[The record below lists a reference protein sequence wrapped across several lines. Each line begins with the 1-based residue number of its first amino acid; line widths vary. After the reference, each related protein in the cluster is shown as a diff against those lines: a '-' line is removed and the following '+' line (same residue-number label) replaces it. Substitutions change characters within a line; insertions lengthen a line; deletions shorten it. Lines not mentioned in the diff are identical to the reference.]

1 MATTAIES
9 GAERVAREREFR
21 RRWYEAHR
29 DRFMAD
35 QASHEQANIELEGF
49 QASAPEALG
58 LLADLRRT
66 GDVDAFI
73 KQMQVWA
80 VKPRTLSFNWGGQH
94 MLNSLRKHSDEP
106 QHLAT
111 LLAESLAVP
120 ASDDEAFAKIRA
132 VVDYVESIR
141 VGSHP
146 APGRVPF
153 LLSYFWAL
161 ADRDRWPITWSSA
174 QLYIEFSTGEKR
186 PSDMSERYRWFLNR
200 VRELSTDNNE
210 FETTTSWWDGTGT
223 EGMFLDEVL
232 MDRAVFGFDQ
242 RVPAEERETNARA
255 LVSIADNWGY
265 WLLDEVS
272 AALGRELKA
281 SKPPLEWKKGRPR
294 GDLWVDWSTKEAPGL
309 GIRVWVTNHGA
320 AVALRPGTIRKGWRK
335 EVAPLLESADYP
347 GCRVLGGSSS
357 LIGEDVGLG
366 GTNWAEFVYGRWF
379 EREHFAE
386 VDLAA
391 TVVEVAELLKP
402 LFDELLNLALGRS
415 GAATG
420 SDDPSSTDDPL
431 APLVEEYLAES
442 GYPTPADE
450 KHLSE
455 RRQFA
460 AMLAPDALFDIS
472 GLRRIWT
479 TGAYGR
485 PGPMAEL
492 NRSFNAASAD
502 ESQDMFNAIQDL
514 CWGEEPDAERIDRM
528 LNDDDLRISGLA
540 ESVIM
545 KLLAITNPETYIPVF
560 PYGGSKGKQA
570 MIRALELDA
579 PTGSPGEIQ
588 VAANRSIRDRL
599 ERFFPG
605 DPWGMSR
612 FLYWYLARLEAPETE
627 DDRDVLGELADDLL
641 IDPTFVHKVVDL
653 LETKRQVVFYGP
665 PGTGKTYFARK
676 LAEALAPDSN
686 RRALVQFHPSS
697 SYEDFFEGYRPE
709 EGEGGELVYRL
720 KPGPLAIMAEKAAEA
735 PGRKHLMII
744 DEINR
749 ANLPKV
755 LGELLFLLEYRN
767 ESVSTLY
774 RPDDEFE
781 LPENLWFIG
790 TMNTA
795 DRSIA
800 LVDTALR
807 RRFHFVHFSPNEEPI
822 EGLLQRWLEK
832 HGELTWVGELV
843 AHVNYELEEELGGSH
858 LLLGPSHFMK
868 RDLDKEAVRRIWEYD
883 IKPSI
888 EDQFF
893 GDRDLINKFQFDR
906 VYERYLESSGR
917 GEGTEDQIEAE
928 EPLGK
933 PPEATDGSDADG
945 DAVADGGSD
954 GDGGSVAG
962 GGSDAD
968 GDDDATG

>member
-1 MATTAIES
+1 MESTAIES
-9 GAERVAREREFR
+9 GAERPDREQEFR
-21 RRWYEAHR
+21 RRWYGAHHS
-29 DRFMAD
+29 RFVAD
-35 QASHEQANIELEGF
+35 ERGNRQAKATSDEFHSGGA
-49 QASAPEALG
+49 EALE
-58 LLADLRRT
+58 LLDELART
-66 GDVDAFI
+66 GDLESFKKGTQKWAPTTVGFKGMI
-73 KQMQVWA
+73 GQM
-80 VKPRTLSFNWGGQH
+80 TLNI
-94 MLNSLRKHSDEP
+94 LINRADEP
-106 QHLAT
+106 DRVAR
-111 LLAESLAVP
+111 LLAESLTAP
-120 ASDDEAFAKIRA
+120 ESDEEALAKIGA
-132 VVDYVESIR
+132 LADYARTIKKGAS
-141 VGSHP
+141 
-146 APGRVPF
+146 PGLANVPF
-153 LLSYFWAL
+153 ILSYFWGL
-161 ADRDRWPITWSSA
+161 ADHERWPVIWPSGV
-174 QLYIEFSTGEKR
+174 YFVEFLTGASL
-186 PSDMSERYRWFLNR
+186 PSDPAERYQTFLEC
-200 VRELSTDNNE
+200 VRGVSADHNE
-210 FETTTSWWDGTGT
+210 FEMTAAWWYECEDGTW
-223 EGMFLDEVL
+223 MFLDEVL

-242 RVPAEERETNARA
+242 SAPVEERETNARV
-255 LVSIADNWGY
+255 LVTIADHWGD
-265 WLLDEVS
+265 WLVEEVS
-272 AALGRELKA
+272 EALGRELKY
-281 SKPPLEWKKGRPR
+281 SKPQVEWKKGRPR
-294 GDLWVDWSTKEAPGL
+294 GDLWVDWSSREAPGL
-309 GIRVWVTNHGA
+309 GIRVWVTNRGA
-320 AVALRPGTIRKGWRK
+320 AVALRPGLIRKGWRV
-335 EVAPLLESADYP
+335 EVAPILESADYP
-347 GCRVLGGSSS
+347 GCRVLGGPSSY
-357 LIGEDVGLG
+357 IGEDVGLG

-379 EREHFAE
+379 EREEFAE

-402 LFDELLNLALGRS
+402 LYDELLNLAVGEPLPVPVGP
-415 GAATG
+415 
-420 SDDPSSTDDPL
+420 PSPDDPL
-431 APLVEEYLAES
+431 LPFVEEHRAES

-450 KHLSE
+450 KHRSE
-455 RRQFA
+455 RRGFEE
-460 AMLAPDALFDIS
+460 MLAPDALFDLS
-472 GLRRIWT
+472 RLRRIWN

-528 LNDDDLRISGLA
+528 LNDDGLRISGLG

-545 KLLAITNPETYIPVF
+545 KLLAITSPETYIPVF
-560 PYGGSKGKQA
+560 PYGGAKGKQA

-588 VAANRSIRDRL
+588 VSSNQSIRNRL

-605 DPWGMSR
+605 DAWGMSR
-612 FLYWYLARLEAPETE
+612 FLYWYLARLEEPET
-627 DDRDVLGELADDLL
+627 DYDRDVLGELADDLL
-641 IDPTFVHKVVDL
+641 IDPAFVHKVVDL

-665 PGTGKTYFARK
+665 PGTGKTYFALK
-676 LAEALAPDSN
+676 LAKALAPDSN
-686 RRALVQFHPSS
+686 RRELVQFHPSS

-720 KPGPLAIMAEKAAEA
+720 KRGPLALMAEKATEA
-735 PGRKHLMII
+735 PGRRHLMII

-774 RPDDEFE
+774 RPEDEFE
-781 LPENLWFIG
+781 LPKNLWFIG

-807 RRFHFVHFSPNEEPI
+807 RRFHFIHFSPNEEPI
-822 EGLLQRWLEK
+822 QGLLDRWLEK
-832 HGELTWVGELV
+832 HGEPAWVGELV
-843 AHVNYELEEELGGSH
+843 AEVNAELEEELGGSH
-858 LLLGPSHFMK
+858 LCLGPSYFME
-868 RDLDKEAVRRIWEYD
+868 RNLDEETVRRIWEYD

-954 GDGGSVAG
+954 GDGGSVAD

>member
-1 MATTAIES
+1 MESTAIES

-80 VKPRTLSFNWGGQH
+80 VKPGTLSFNWGGQH

-242 RVPAEERETNARA
+242 QVPVEERETNARA

-265 WLLDEVS
+265 WLVDEVS

-281 SKPPLEWKKGRPR
+281 SKPPLEWKKGKPR
-294 GDLWVDWSTKEAPGL
+294 GVLWVDWSTKEAPGL
-309 GIRVWVTNHGA
+309 GIRVWVTNRGA

-335 EVAPLLESADYP
+335 EVAPLLKSADYP

-366 GTNWAEFVYGRWF
+366 GTNRAEFVYGRWF
-379 EREHFAE
+379 EREQFSE
-386 VDLAA
+386 VDGA
-391 TVVEVAELLKP
+391 TVVEVSELLKP
-402 LFDELLNLALGRS
+402 LFDELLNLALGPS
-415 GAATG
+415 GEAPS
-420 SDDPSSTDDPL
+420 SDDPLSPFI
-431 APLVEEYLAES
+431 EEYLAES
-442 GYPTPADE
+442 GYPTQEDE
-450 KHLSE
+450 DHHSE
-455 RRQFA
+455 RREFA
-460 AMLAPDALFDIS
+460 AMLAPDASVDLDS
-472 GLRRIWT
+472 LRRIWN
-479 TGAYGR
+479 TGAYGG
-485 PGPMAEL
+485 PGIMPQL
-492 NRSFNAASAD
+492 NRSFNDASAAELQGMLD
-502 ESQDMFNAIQDL
+502 AIRYL
-514 CWGEEPDAERIDRM
+514 CWGEEPDAQRIDRM
-528 LNDDDLRISGLA
+528 LDDDDLRIRGLG

-545 KLLAITNPETYIPVF
+545 KLLAITHPKTYIPVF
-560 PYGGSKGKQA
+560 PYVGYWGKEA
-570 MIRALELDA
+570 TIRALELDA
-579 PTGSPGEIQ
+579 PTGSTGEMQ

-599 ERFFPG
+599 ERFFPD

-612 FLYWYLARLEAPETE
+612 FIVWYLERDYEPEIE

-641 IDPTFVHKVVDL
+641 IDPTFVNKVVDL

-665 PGTGKTYFARK
+665 PGTGKTYFALK

-720 KPGPLAIMAEKAAEA
+720 KPGPLALMAEKATEA

-755 LGELLFLLEYRN
+755 LGELLFLLEYRD
-767 ESVSTLY
+767 ESMSTLY
-774 RPDDEFE
+774 RPEDEFE

-807 RRFHFVHFSPNEEPI
+807 RRFHFVQFSPNEEPI
-822 EGLLQRWLEK
+822 QGLLDRWLEK
-832 HGELTWVGELV
+832 HGEPAWVGELV
-843 AHVNYELEEELGGSH
+843 AQVNDELEEELGGSH
-858 LLLGPSHFMK
+858 LCLGPSHFMK
-868 RDLDKEAVRRIWEYD
+868 PNLDEEAVRRIWEYD

-893 GDRDLINKFQFDR
+893 GDREQIDKFRFDN
-906 VYERYLESSGR
+906 VYKRYRASSDS
-917 GEGTEDQIEAE
+917 GEEIEVE
-928 EPLGK
+928 EPV
-933 PPEATDGSDADG
+933 ATVDGADAG
-945 DAVADGGSD
+945 
-954 GDGGSVAG
+954 
-962 GGSDAD
+962 
-968 GDDDATG
+968 GDDDAAV

>member
-1 MATTAIES
+1 MESTAIES
-9 GAERVAREREFR
+9 GAERVPREQEFR
-21 RRWYEAHR
+21 RRWYEAHHS
-29 DRFMAD
+29 RFVAD
-35 QASHEQANIELEGF
+35 EQRYRLAKAETEQFHSSG
-49 QASAPEALG
+49 AEALE
-58 LLADLRRT
+58 LVDDLART
-66 GDVDAFI
+66 GDLESFKKGTQKWAPRPTTIGFKGMIGQMTLNILI
-73 KQMQVWA
+73 KRADEPERVA
-80 VKPRTLSFNWGGQH
+80 RLLVE
-94 MLNSLRKHSDEP
+94 SLTVPESDEEA
-106 QHLAT
+106 LAKVGA
-111 LLAESLAVP
+111 LAAYAKTIKKGATP
-120 ASDDEAFAKIRA
+120 ALTN
-132 VVDYVESIR
+132 
-141 VGSHP
+141 
-146 APGRVPF
+146 VPF
-153 LLSYFWAL
+153 VLSYFWGL
-161 ADRDRWPITWSSA
+161 ANHERWPVIWPSGVNFV
-174 QLYIEFSTGEKR
+174 EFSIGTTL
-186 PSDMSERYRWFLNR
+186 PSDPVKRYQTFLER
-200 VRELSTDNNE
+200 VREVSTDNNE
-210 FETTTSWWDGTGT
+210 FEMTTAWWWHETGN
-223 EGMFLDEVL
+223 EWMFLDEVL

-242 RVPAEERETNARA
+242 QVPAEERETNARA
-255 LVSIADNWGY
+255 LVSIADAWGY
-265 WLLDEVS
+265 WLVDEVS

-309 GIRVWVTNHGA
+309 GIRVWVTNRGA
-320 AVALRPGTIRKGWRK
+320 AVALRPGLIRKGWRK
-335 EVAPLLESADYP
+335 EVAPLFESADYP

-472 GLRRIWT
+472 GLRRIWN

-514 CWGEEPDAERIDRM
+514 CWGEEPDAERINRM
-528 LNDDDLRISGLA
+528 LNDDGLRISGLG

-560 PYGGSKGKQA
+560 PYAGAKGKQA

-588 VAANRSIRDRL
+588 VAANKSIRDRL

-605 DPWGMSR
+605 DPWRISR
-612 FLYWYLARLEAPETE
+612 FLYWYLARLEAPEIE

-686 RRALVQFHPSS
+686 RRRLVQFHPSS

-720 KPGPLAIMAEKAAEA
+720 KPGPLALMAEKAAEA
-735 PGRKHLMII
+735 PGRTHLMII

-755 LGELLFLLEYRN
+755 LGELLFLLEYRD
-767 ESVSTLY
+767 ESMSTLY
-774 RPDDEFE
+774 RPEDEFE

-807 RRFHFVHFSPNEEPI
+807 RRFHFVQFSPNEEPI
-822 EGLLQRWLEK
+822 QGLLDRWLEK
-832 HGELTWVGELV
+832 HGEPAWVGELV
-843 AHVNYELEEELGGSH
+843 AQVNDELEEELGGSH
-858 LLLGPSHFMK
+858 LCLGPSHFMK
-868 RDLDKEAVRRIWEYD
+868 PNLDEEAVRRIWEYD

-893 GDRDLINKFQFDR
+893 GDRDLINKFQFGR
-906 VYERYLESSGR
+906 VYERYLESSGIS
-917 GEGTEDQIEAE
+917 DEAE
-928 EPLGK
+928 AAEA
-933 PPEATDGSDADG
+933 PEAQNGADPDGDSLAASDSDAAG
-945 DAVADGGSD
+945 DSD
-954 GDGGSVAG
+954 PNGDSDPASDDDVAG
-962 GGSDAD
+962 
-968 GDDDATG
+968 

>member
-1 MATTAIES
+1 
-9 GAERVAREREFR
+9 
-21 RRWYEAHR
+21 
-29 DRFMAD
+29 
-35 QASHEQANIELEGF
+35 
-49 QASAPEALG
+49 
-58 LLADLRRT
+58 
-66 GDVDAFI
+66 
-73 KQMQVWA
+73 
-80 VKPRTLSFNWGGQH
+80 
-94 MLNSLRKHSDEP
+94 
-106 QHLAT
+106 
-111 LLAESLAVP
+111 
-120 ASDDEAFAKIRA
+120 
-132 VVDYVESIR
+132 
-141 VGSHP
+141 
-146 APGRVPF
+146 
-153 LLSYFWAL
+153 
-161 ADRDRWPITWSSA
+161 
-174 QLYIEFSTGEKR
+174 
-186 PSDMSERYRWFLNR
+186 
-200 VRELSTDNNE
+200 
-210 FETTTSWWDGTGT
+210 
-223 EGMFLDEVL
+223 

-242 RVPAEERETNARA
+242 QVPAEERETNARA

-265 WLLDEVS
+265 WMVDEVS

-309 GIRVWVTNHGA
+309 GIRVWVTNRGA

-335 EVAPLLESADYP
+335 EVAPLLKAADYP

-366 GTNWAEFVYGRWF
+366 GANWAEFVYGRWF
-379 EREHFAE
+379 EREQFAE
-386 VDLAA
+386 VDLRA

-415 GAATG
+415 GPAPG

-431 APLVEEYLAES
+431 APLVEEYLAER

-455 RRQFA
+455 RRQFS

-472 GLRRIWT
+472 GLRRIWN

-514 CWGEEPDAERIDRM
+514 CWGEEPDAQRIDRM
-528 LNDDDLRISGLA
+528 LSDDDLRISGLA

-545 KLLAITNPETYIPVF
+545 KLLAITHPETYIPIF
-560 PYGGSKGKQA
+560 PYAGAKGKQA

-599 ERFFPG
+599 ERFFP
-605 DPWGMSR
+605 DDAWGMSR
-612 FLYWYLARLEAPETE
+612 FLYWYLERREP
-627 DDRDVLGELADDLL
+627 DDRDVLGELADELL
-641 IDPTFVHKVVDL
+641 IDPSFLHEIVGL

-665 PGTGKTYFARK
+665 PGTGKTYLARA

-686 RRALVQFHPSS
+686 HRALVQFHPSS

-735 PGRKHLMII
+735 PGRTHLMII

-767 ESVSTLY
+767 ESVPTLY

-906 VYERYLESSGR
+906 VYERYLESSGIS
-917 GEGTEDQIEAE
+917 DEAE
-928 EPLGK
+928 AAEA
-933 PPEATDGSDADG
+933 PEAHNGADPDGDSLAASDSDAAG
-945 DAVADGGSD
+945 DSD
-954 GDGGSVAG
+954 PKGDSDPASDDDVAG
-962 GGSDAD
+962 
-968 GDDDATG
+968 

>member
-1 MATTAIES
+1 MESTAIES
-9 GAERVAREREFR
+9 GAERVAREQEFR
-21 RRWYEAHR
+21 RRWYEAHHS
-29 DRFMAD
+29 RFVAD
-35 QASHEQANIELEGF
+35 EQRYRLAKAETEQFHSSG
-49 QASAPEALG
+49 AEALE
-58 LLADLRRT
+58 LVDDLART
-66 GDVDAFI
+66 GDLESFKKGTQKWAPRPTTIGFKGMIGQMTLNILI
-73 KQMQVWA
+73 KRADEPERVA
-80 VKPRTLSFNWGGQH
+80 RLLVE
-94 MLNSLRKHSDEP
+94 SLTVPESDEEA
-106 QHLAT
+106 LAKVGA
-111 LLAESLAVP
+111 LAEYAKTIKKGATP
-120 ASDDEAFAKIRA
+120 ALTN
-132 VVDYVESIR
+132 
-141 VGSHP
+141 
-146 APGRVPF
+146 VPF
-153 LLSYFWAL
+153 VLSYFWGL
-161 ADRDRWPITWSSA
+161 ANHERWPVIWPSGVNFV
-174 QLYIEFSTGEKR
+174 EFSIGTTL
-186 PSDMSERYRWFLNR
+186 PSDPVKRYQTFLER
-200 VRELSTDNNE
+200 VREVSTDNNE
-210 FETTTSWWDGTGT
+210 FEMTTAWWWHETGN
-223 EGMFLDEVL
+223 EWMFLDEVL

-242 RVPAEERETNARA
+242 QVPAEERETNARA
-255 LVSIADNWGY
+255 LVSIADAWGY
-265 WLLDEVS
+265 WLVDEVS

-309 GIRVWVTNHGA
+309 GIRVWVTNRGA
-320 AVALRPGTIRKGWRK
+320 AVALRPGLIRKGWRK
-335 EVAPLLESADYP
+335 EVAPLFESADYP

-472 GLRRIWT
+472 GLRRIWN

-514 CWGEEPDAERIDRM
+514 CWGEEPDAERINRM
-528 LNDDDLRISGLA
+528 LNDDGLRISGLG

-560 PYGGSKGKQA
+560 PYAGAKGKQA

-588 VAANRSIRDRL
+588 VAANKSIRDRL

-605 DPWGMSR
+605 DPWRISR
-612 FLYWYLARLEAPETE
+612 FLYWYLARLEAPEIE

-686 RRALVQFHPSS
+686 RRRLVQFHPSS

-720 KPGPLAIMAEKAAEA
+720 KPGPLALMAEKAAEA
-735 PGRKHLMII
+735 PGRTHLMII

-755 LGELLFLLEYRN
+755 LGELLFLLEYRD
-767 ESVSTLY
+767 ESMSTLY
-774 RPDDEFE
+774 RPEDEFE

-807 RRFHFVHFSPNEEPI
+807 RRFHFVQFSPNEEPI
-822 EGLLQRWLEK
+822 QGLLDRWLEK
-832 HGELTWVGELV
+832 HGEPAWVGELV
-843 AHVNYELEEELGGSH
+843 AQVNDELEEELGGSH
-858 LLLGPSHFMK
+858 LCLGPSHFMK
-868 RDLDKEAVRRIWEYD
+868 PNLDEEAVRRIWEYD

-893 GDRDLINKFQFDR
+893 GDRDLINKFQFGR
-906 VYERYLESSGR
+906 VYERYLESSGIS
-917 GEGTEDQIEAE
+917 DEAE
-928 EPLGK
+928 AAEA
-933 PPEATDGSDADG
+933 PEAHNGADPDGDSLAASDSDAAG
-945 DAVADGGSD
+945 DSD
-954 GDGGSVAG
+954 PNGDSDPASDDNVAG
-962 GGSDAD
+962 
-968 GDDDATG
+968 

>member
-1 MATTAIES
+1 MESTAIES
-9 GAERVAREREFR
+9 GVERIAREQEFR

-29 DRFMAD
+29 DRFVAD
-35 QASHEQANIELEGF
+35 QASYKQSMNELEGF

-58 LLADLRRT
+58 LLADLRLT

-80 VKPRTLSFNWGGQH
+80 VKPGTLSFNWGQH
-94 MLNSLRKHSDEP
+94 LLNSLRKHSDEP

-120 ASDDEAFAKIRA
+120 ASDDEAFVKIGA
-132 VVDYVESIR
+132 VVDHVESIH

-146 APGRVPF
+146 APGHVPF

-174 QLYIEFSTGEKR
+174 QAYIEFSTGEKR
-186 PSDMSERYRWFLNR
+186 PSDMSERYRWFLSR

-210 FETTTSWWDGTGT
+210 FETTTSWWDKVKP
-223 EGMFLDEVL
+223 MFLDEAL
-232 MDRAVFGFDQ
+232 MDRTVFGFD
-242 RVPAEERETNARA
+242 RDVPTEERETNARV
-255 LVSIADNWGY
+255 LVSVAEYWGKQFVE
-265 WLLDEVS
+265 EVS
-272 AALGRELKA
+272 AALGHKLKA
-281 SKPPLEWKKGRPR
+281 SKPALEWKKGKPR
-294 GDLWVDWSTKEAPGL
+294 GDLWVDWSSKEAPGL
-309 GIRVWVTNHGA
+309 GIRVWVTNRGA
-320 AVALRPGTIRKGWRK
+320 AVALRPGLIRKGWGK
-335 EVAPLLESADYP
+335 EVAPLFESADYP

-379 EREHFAE
+379 EREQFAE
-386 VDLAA
+386 VDLAT
-391 TVVEVAELLKP
+391 TVVEVSELLKP
-402 LFDELLNLALGRS
+402 LFDELLDLALGRS
-415 GAATG
+415 VEAP
-420 SDDPSSTDDPL
+420 SPDDLLSPF
-431 APLVEEYLAES
+431 VEEYRAGS
-442 GYPTPADE
+442 GYPTQADE

-455 RRQFA
+455 RRRFA
-460 AMLAPDALFDIS
+460 DMLAPDASFDIS
-472 GLRRIWT
+472 GLRRIWN

-485 PGPMAEL
+485 PGPMPEL
-492 NRSFNAASAD
+492 NRSFTNASAT
-502 ESQDMFNAIQDL
+502 EHQGMFNAIQFL
-514 CWGEEPDAERIDRM
+514 CWGEEPDAERIDRI
-528 LNDDDLRISGLA
+528 LSDDDLRISGLG

-560 PYGGSKGKQA
+560 PYGGAKGKQA

-588 VAANRSIRDRL
+588 VAGNKSIRDRL

-612 FLYWYLARLEAPETE
+612 FLYWYLARLEAPATE

-641 IDPTFVHKVVDL
+641 IDPTFVHKIVDL

-709 EGEGGELVYRL
+709 EGKGGELVYRL
-720 KPGPLAIMAEKAAEA
+720 KPGPLALMAAKATEA

-774 RPDDEFE
+774 RPEDEFE

-807 RRFHFVHFSPNEEPI
+807 RRFHFVHFSPNEDPI
-822 EGLLQRWLEK
+822 QGLLERWLK
-832 HGELTWVGELV
+832 NHGEPAWVGELV
-843 AHVNYELEEELGGSH
+843 AHVNDELEEELGGSH

-868 RDLDKEAVRRIWEYD
+868 PNLDKEAVRRIWEYD

-893 GDRDLINKFQFDR
+893 GDREQIDKFRFDE
-906 VYERYLESSGR
+906 VYKRYRASSDS
-917 GEGTEDQIEAE
+917 GEEIEVE
-928 EPLGK
+928 EA
-933 PPEATDGSDADG
+933 PEALNGADVDG
-945 DAVADGGSD
+945 DHDAAV
-954 GDGGSVAG
+954 
-962 GGSDAD
+962 
-968 GDDDATG
+968 